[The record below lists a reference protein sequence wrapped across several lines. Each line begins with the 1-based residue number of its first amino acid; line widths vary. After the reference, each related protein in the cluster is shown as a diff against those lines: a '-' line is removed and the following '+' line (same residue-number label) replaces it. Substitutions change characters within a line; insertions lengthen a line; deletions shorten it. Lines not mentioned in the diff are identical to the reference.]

1 VDGHERVLRLYF
13 VDAPESDT
21 RFPQRN
27 AEQAAYFGI
36 TSGESVE
43 AGKAAKTYVRTLLA
57 GKKLTVF
64 TRWASALGSSRAGR
78 FYAIV
83 EVDGHNLADL
93 LVENGLA
100 RVHGTNVTLP
110 DGTKIPQYLAHLA
123 ELEASAREKK
133 LGAWLHSIPAASRPT
148 IVEVKEVAETPRWL
162 ERLGFTSLGA
172 ALMASLVGLRR
183 WIRRRA
189 V

>member
-1 VDGHERVLRLYF
+1 MSLFSLG
-13 VDAPESDT
+13 APIE
-21 RFPQRN
+21 
-27 AEQAAYFGI
+27 
-36 TSGESVE
+36 E
-43 AGKAAKTYVRTLLA
+43 ALS
-57 GKKLTVF
+57 KKCF
-64 TRWASALGSSRAGR
+64 
-78 FYAIV
+78 
-83 EVDGHNLADL
+83 
-93 LVENGLA
+93 ENGFACLQ
-100 RVHGTNVTLP
+100 GTSVTLP
-110 DGTKIPQYLAHLA
+110 DGTKIAQYLAHLG
-123 ELEASAREKK
+123 ELETTARGKK